1 MKRGTNVIVK
11 AMEKRNFV
19 EEYRGHNIYKD
30 RFGWY
35 YIKYPFNDNCIYSEQ
50 LIRNLKAY
58 IDRLYQ

>member
-1 MKRGTNVIVK
+1 
-11 AMEKRNFV
+11 MEKRNFV